1 MVCPNKGFIKR
12 LTQSGTSV
20 ENPVSIKWGNTSES
34 PTLETD
40 GTISDAIM
48 DGTSCTYK
56 SVIYK
61 LKSIKICN
69 SIHTVSFTPIAEL
82 ILSFYSSSVDR
93 GKTDVTD
100 ILFCLP
106 IYTGTSNNYL
116 LQMVDQTNVPKY
128 DYTPN
133 KGEYTGGTVTNDTSL
148 IDCVKSAASIDSAS
162 MKPPIVAYQWNGS
175 KCELFDTINTG
186 NNSYNI
192 GTITNTTSNSITFST
207 KVTKLNEIFT
217 SESLS
222 YVTCADDT
230 NYHILVLVFKDGL
243 SVEEKVF
250 KQLKLQMNLILPSYS
265 FRSGN
270 VSVLNNNLTPTFYK
284 PLANAVTGI
293 TPQGQCP
300 FSATKQYKC
309 VPFDKL
315 ATMSSDCKNKD
326 AELMTK
332 IVDKFN
338 LPTSTTPK
346 IKLSTDDI
354 RAILI
359 VSACIPI
366 LFIAG
371 FSFYK
376 FQKNS

>member
-1 MVCPNKGFIKR
+1 MVCPNNGFIKS
-12 LTQSGTSV
+12 LTTPSGAPV

-61 LKSIKICN
+61 LKSIKICTI
-69 SIHTVSFTPIAEL
+69 IHTVLNTQKAEL
-82 ILSFYSSSVDR
+82 TLSFSLSSGDKN
-93 GKTDVTD
+93 KTDITD

-106 IYTGTSNNYL
+106 IYIGTSNNYL
-116 LQMVDQTNVPKY
+116 LQLVDKDKIPTYNYNPSR
-128 DYTPN
+128 
-133 KGEYTGGTVTNDTSL
+133 GEYTGGEYTEDTSL
-148 IDCVKSAASIDSAS
+148 IDCVLKAASAESKI
-162 MKPPIVAYQWNGS
+162 KGIKGYQWDGN
-175 KCELFDTINTG
+175 KCKLFDSINNTSS
-186 NNSYNI
+186 NLYDI
-192 GTITNTTSNSITFST
+192 GTILSDKISITFST

-222 YVTCADDT
+222 YVTCANNT

-243 SVEEKVF
+243 PVEEKVF
-250 KQLKLQMNLILPSYS
+250 NQLQLQMNLILPSYS
-265 FRSGN
+265 FHGGI
-270 VSVLNNNLTPTFYK
+270 VSSLNSSITPAFYK
-284 PLANAVTGI
+284 PLQNAVTGI

-315 ATMSSDCKNKD
+315 ATMSSDCTNKD

-376 FQKNS
+376 FQKDS